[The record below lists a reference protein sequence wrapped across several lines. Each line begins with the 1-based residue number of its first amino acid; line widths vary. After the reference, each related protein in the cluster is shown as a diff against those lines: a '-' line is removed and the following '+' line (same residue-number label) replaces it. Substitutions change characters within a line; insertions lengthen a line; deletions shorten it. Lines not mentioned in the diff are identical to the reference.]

1 MFWNG
6 WDHVR
11 QYPISFYGGH
21 EIMQT
26 IFPNGQQISI
36 DFIGYMEKI
45 IYDYV

>member
-1 MFWNG
+1 M
-6 WDHVR
+6 
-11 QYPISFYGGH
+11 GH

-26 IFPNGQQISI
+26 IFPNGQQINI